1 MGKKILIIGD
11 SISLA
16 YGKYLNEFLIDD
28 YILIRKSGIN
38 EAFKNLDNVKGAN
51 IGDSNNAL
59 MYIKNEYLSNNKYDI
74 ILFNCGLHDIR
85 VDRYSKLIQ
94 VDELKYKV
102 NIENMV
108 KIISKMTNKSIWI
121 NTTIINDRIHNNRNV
136 GYLRYNN
143 DVVKYND
150 IANEIMEKN
159 NIQSI
164 DLYKFTQDLVGEIY
178 LDHVHFKEE
187 IVKLQAEFIA
197 GHINSL

>member
-85 VDRYSKLIQ
+85 VDRYNKLIQ